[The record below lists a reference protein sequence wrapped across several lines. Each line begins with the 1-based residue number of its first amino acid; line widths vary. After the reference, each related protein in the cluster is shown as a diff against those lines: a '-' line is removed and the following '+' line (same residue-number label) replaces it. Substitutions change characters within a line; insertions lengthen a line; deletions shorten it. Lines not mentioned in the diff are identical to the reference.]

1 MSETL
6 LENNSWERIADS
18 VFAVAGDIRY
28 GRVVLTI
35 HESRV
40 VQLEVTEKFRQ
51 SAERQPVPISR
62 KRA

>member
-6 LENNSWERIADS
+6 MENNAWERIVDS

-28 GRVVLTI
+28 GRVELTI
-35 HESRV
+35 HDSQV
-40 VQLEVTEKFRQ
+40 VQLEVTEKYRHP
-51 SAERQPVPISR
+51 AERQTGSASR

>member
-6 LENNSWERIADS
+6 MENNSWKRIADS

-28 GRVVLTI
+28 GRVELTI
-35 HESRV
+35 HDSQV
-40 VQLEVTEKFRQ
+40 VQLEVTEKHRRP
-51 SAERQPVPISR
+51 AERQTGSASR